1 MSQSLLDTREA
12 EVFIRFF
19 SHFYEQR
26 KYTQTRRYEGFYLAK
41 MTERV
46 LKYYI
51 KSWESLTEQD
61 QRVLFLSQEL

>member
-1 MSQSLLDTREA
+1 MEWIWMSQSLLDTREA
-12 EVFIRFF
+12 EVFLRFF

-41 MTERV
+41 MTER
-46 LKYYI
+46 
-51 KSWESLTEQD
+51 ESLTEQD